1 MDISFGGEFQ
11 ALSLCVVQIPS
22 PLTLIAPGNHK
33 GRGEGGGGRRE
44 GEEEGEELQNKSHF
58 QFVDLDKYDQ

>member
-1 MDISFGGEFQ
+1 M
-11 ALSLCVVQIPS
+11 CVVQIPS
-22 PLTLIAPGNHK
+22 PLTLIAQGNQE

-44 GEEEGEELQNKSHF
+44 GEERGVELQNKSHF